1 METLNFAIPTLFG
14 LEALAADELRRLGLD
29 QVRAENGRVLCSG
42 RPGDIPRMDLNLR
55 TGERVLLVLG
65 TFPAGDF
72 DALFEGTRALPW
84 EQFIPREGRFPVKG
98 HCLNSALHSVP
109 ACQSIVKKAAA
120 ARLGDA
126 YGLNTLP
133 ETGAL
138 YPDPVLHHERHRRPD
153 AGHHRDQAF
162 TSGATGPTGWTPPC
176 GRPWP
181 PPWCSSPATGAGTRC
196 ATPSAARAPSPSR
209 PPSSPKTGPRA

>member
-109 ACQSIVKKAAA
+109 
-120 ARLGDA
+120 
-126 YGLNTLP
+126 
-133 ETGAL
+133 
-138 YPDPVLHHERHRRPD
+138 
-153 AGHHRDQAF
+153 
-162 TSGATGPTGWTPPC
+162 
-176 GRPWP
+176 
-181 PPWCSSPATGAGTRC
+181 TGAGTRC
-196 ATPSAARAPSPSR
+196 ATPSAVRAPSPSR
-209 PPSSPKTGPRA
+209 PPSSPKTGLRA